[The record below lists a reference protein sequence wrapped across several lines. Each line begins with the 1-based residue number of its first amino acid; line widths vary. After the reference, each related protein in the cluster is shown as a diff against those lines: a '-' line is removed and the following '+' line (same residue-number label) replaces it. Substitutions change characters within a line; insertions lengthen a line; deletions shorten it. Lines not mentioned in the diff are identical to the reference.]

1 MVGNDELVLV
11 GEVTAPFG
19 MKGEVKL
26 RPYLDD
32 PTSLVGKI
40 FSLNGRPTRVQS
52 VRIHQGIPLV
62 LFEGTD
68 RTIAEALHGSQLF
81 LSKAEL
87 PVLPEGA
94 YYDWQ
99 LKGLSVVTESG
110 QSLGQLERILY
121 NPAANDV
128 YETSLALIPA
138 HAQFVLSVDLE
149 AGRMTV
155 SDDPGLLK

>member
-1 MVGNDELVLV
+1 MESDKPVLI

-32 PTSLVGKI
+32 PKALVGKT
-40 FSLNGRPTRVQS
+40 FLLNGHPSRVQS

-68 RTIAEALHGSQLF
+68 RSAAETLHGTQLF
-81 LSKAEL
+81 LLKSEL

-99 LKGLSVVTESG
+99 LKGLTVVTESG
-110 QSLGQLERILY
+110 KDLGVLETILY

-149 AGRMTV
+149 RGRMTV

>member
-1 MVGNDELVLV
+1 MENDKPVLV
-11 GEVTAPFG
+11 GEITAPFG

-26 RPYLDD
+26 LPYLDD
-32 PTSLVGKI
+32 PGSLKGKT
-40 FSLNGRPTRVQS
+40 FLVQGVPQCVQS
-52 VRIHQGIPLV
+52 VRYHQGQPL
-62 LFEGTD
+62 LHFEGMD
-68 RTIAEALHGSQLF
+68 RTAAEAIRGTQLF
-81 LSKAEL
+81 LPKSEL
-87 PVLPEGA
+87 PALPEGA

-99 LKGLSVVTESG
+99 LRGLAVVTESG
-110 QSLGQLERILY
+110 KALGQIETILY

-149 AGRMTV
+149 AGRMVV

>member
-1 MVGNDELVLV
+1 MEGDERVLV

-32 PTSLVGKI
+32 PKSLVGKM
-40 FSLNGRPTRVQS
+40 FLLNGKSSRVQS

-62 LFEGTD
+62 LFEDTD
-68 RTIAEALHGSQLF
+68 RSAAETLHGIQLF
-81 LSKAEL
+81 LPKSEL
-87 PVLPEGA
+87 PLLPEGA

-99 LKGLSVVTESG
+99 LKGLTVVTESG
-110 QSLGQLERILY
+110 KELGVLETILY

-138 HAQFVLSVDLE
+138 HAQFVLSVDLD